1 MDLAGIN
8 QIGTFEQHSWEKK
21 ENPQTYC
28 LQPSYGEN
36 PRPSQHMLG
45 IVGGNEVPYKNRQ
58 LQVELESDLR
68 GITRPNTFC
77 PQRQHQFIQSPA
89 NVNEMNT
96 NTVGIH
102 PSMGFTKP
110 MEIVRTVP
118 KQNVKIPV
126 VTQPLKQSQMWAYPA
141 TIAPEPFMIETCA
154 RPEKY

>member
-1 MDLAGIN
+1 ME
-8 QIGTFEQHSWEKK
+8 QIGSFDKHSWETK

-77 PQRQHQFIQSPA
+77 PQRQYQFIQSPA
-89 NVNEMNT
+89 NV
-96 NTVGIH
+96 
-102 PSMGFTKP
+102 K
-110 MEIVRTVP
+110 EIVRTVP